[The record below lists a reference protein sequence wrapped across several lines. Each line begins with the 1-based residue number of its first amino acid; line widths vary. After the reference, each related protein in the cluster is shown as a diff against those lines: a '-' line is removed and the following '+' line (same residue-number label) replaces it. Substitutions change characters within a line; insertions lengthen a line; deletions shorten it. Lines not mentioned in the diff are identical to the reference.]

1 MKQNV
6 TFDELGLSHK
16 ITKACHN
23 LGFEHPSEIQAQA
36 IPVLLQGRDVIGL
49 AQTGTGKTAA
59 FGLPMLEGIANA
71 HHAKHSTSSYS
82 QSGQKVQ
89 ASGLVLCPTR
99 ELAVQTANAIGT
111 YAASAKMHDFNIV
124 AIYGGAAFVPQ
135 KKAIEQGVDV
145 IVATPGRL
153 IDMIE
158 RKIVDLASIRIT
170 VLDEADEMLKMGFA
184 EDVEK
189 ILANASSPNMQT
201 CLFSATMP
209 KAVEALSRKFQK
221 DAVRIQAQ
229 TVASTNVNIS
239 QHFAVVPFSKKTEAT
254 RRFIIDA
261 HAKASVVFVRTRAT
275 ATSVAEELTNVGI
288 AAVTISGDV
297 PQPERERIVQGMR
310 KGKIKVLVATDVA
323 ARGLDIEAI
332 ELVVNYDLPR
342 ENDAYVH
349 RIGRTGRAGRKGAA
363 ISLVNPREKGKLRSI
378 EELIGA
384 TIEPTEVPT
393 LEHIATRQ
401 AKTFLNTA
409 RERMEK
415 GNLSKYVHSVEK
427 FLQQLESEDEL
438 IKQVAAIVALAVH
451 DKGELNEGDVD
462 FSDSFDGK
470 KRKDRGSYSDRGRGD
485 RPKKKSYKNGGRESR
500 KESYSRERTEDGG
513 KRSSKRKPDRAGA
526 KPSGKSPGKKAAGK
540 KASKGGKFSK
550 KDKRGSKRSR

>member
-1 MKQNV
+1 MGFVIYLYKKHRKEHMKQNI

-16 ITKACHN
+16 IAKACHN
-23 LGFEHPSEIQAQA
+23 LGFEHPSEIQSQA

-59 FGLPMLEGIANA
+59 FGLPMLERIIRDHRA
-71 HHAKHSTSSYS
+71 ST
-82 QSGQKVQ
+82 GQV
-89 ASGLVLCPTR
+89 SGLVLCPTR

-124 AIYGGAAFVPQ
+124 AIYGGAAFMPQ

-158 RKIVDLASIRIT
+158 RKIVDLASIGIT

-189 ILANASSPNMQT
+189 ILGNASNPSMQT

-209 KAVEALSRKFQK
+209 KAVETLSRKFQK

-239 QHFAVVPFSKKTEAT
+239 QHYAVVPFAKKTEAT

-349 RIGRTGRAGRKGAA
+349 RIGRTGRAGRTGTA
-363 ISLVNPREKGKLRSI
+363 ISLVNPREKGKLRAI

-384 TIEPTEVPT
+384 EIQPTEVPT

-415 GNLSKYVHSVEK
+415 GNLSKYIHSVEK
-427 FLQQLESEDEL
+427 FLQQLNSEQEL
-438 IKQVAAIVALAVH
+438 IRQVAAIVALAVH
-451 DKGELNEGDVD
+451 DKGETDPKDVD
-462 FSDSFDGK
+462 FSETFDSKKLKQKGSYTERKRPQKNRPNEGRPGK
-470 KRKDRGSYSDRGRGD
+470 KGNKYKSEGRG
-485 RPKKKSYKNGGRESR
+485 KTKSAPGKRNERSKNGSEKRS
-500 KESYSRERTEDGG
+500 DGG
-513 KRSSKRKPDRAGA
+513 KNSKFAKNAKRTKRGGA
-526 KPSGKSPGKKAAGK
+526 KHGRK
-540 KASKGGKFSK
+540 
-550 KDKRGSKRSR
+550 